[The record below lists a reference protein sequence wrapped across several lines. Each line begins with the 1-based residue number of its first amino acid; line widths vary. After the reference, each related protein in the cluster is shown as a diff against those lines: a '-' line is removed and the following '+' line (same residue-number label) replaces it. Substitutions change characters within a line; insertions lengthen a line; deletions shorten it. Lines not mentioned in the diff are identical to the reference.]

1 MRALFVLQV
10 DEYSLK
16 ERFEIKYSW
25 CRQTDNRYHIC
36 LMRVLIILLSIR
48 YNVCACL
55 HTTTEE
61 CEKAYERIEYSLL
74 TGSELASVGTGT
86 PGSVGYMPS
95 DPANYN
101 EAVSRPDAELWK
113 SSTGLIR
120 PRVLP
125 RFRPNSFSNGS
136 STMMVCL
143 FA

>member
-61 CEKAYERIEYSLL
+61 CEKAYERIEHSLL

-86 PGSVGYMPS
+86 PESVGYMPS
-95 DPANYN
+95 DPANYIQR
-101 EAVSRPDAELWK
+101 SRERTRCRTLE
-113 SSTGLIR
+113 R
-120 PRVLP
+120 
-125 RFRPNSFSNGS
+125 
-136 STMMVCL
+136 
-143 FA
+143 